1 MIILD
6 TINRYR
12 MIQTL
17 QSLIRQ
23 PSVSSTGEGIEE
35 CANLVHNTLQENG
48 IDSKMLHM
56 EGHAPLIY
64 GEINKGLPRTVLFY
78 NHYDVQPVEPL
89 DMWEHPPFGGNI
101 HDNKVYGRGATDDK
115 GELVARIEAV
125 RSLAESDGLQYN
137 VKFAIEGEEEN
148 GSRGIPSYL
157 KKYGKMLKCD
167 GIVWEFGYVDNND
180 TPIVGL
186 GMKGMLYV
194 TLKAQ
199 GPKRDIHSG
208 MAPIIQNPIWRLVG
222 ALSVLATPD
231 GRITIPDWYKH
242 AQPFSQDETDIINMM
257 PFDEGTIKEE
267 FGVSGFV
274 QDVNT
279 ESVKQDLTK
288 VATCNIAGIISGYT
302 GDGTKTILPSVA
314 TAKLDL
320 RLLPGMVPSVQSR
333 MLQEYLHMRGFGDI
347 SISTEHGQRGIRASP
362 SHTFVQAVRKAVDA
376 AYGRHIL
383 NVMYPETGPI
393 WQFSN
398 ALNAPCVLVGGTHI
412 HSHMHS
418 PNEFARIDLL
428 EKTASTM
435 MHLLNS
441 V

>member
-1 MIILD
+1 MIILN
-6 TINRYR
+6 TINRHR

-23 PSVSSTGEGIEE
+23 PSVSATGEGIEE
-35 CANLVHNTLQENG
+35 CASLIQDTLQENG
-48 IDSKMLHM
+48 IDSKMLRI

-64 GEINKGLPRTVLFY
+64 GEINKGLPRTILFY

-101 HDNKVYGRGATDDK
+101 HDNKVYGRGSTDDK

-125 RSLAESDGLQYN
+125 RSLAESDDLQYN
-137 VKFAIEGEEEN
+137 VKFAIEGDEEN

-157 KKYGKMLKCD
+157 KRYGKMLKCD

-222 ALSVLATPD
+222 ALSVLAAPD

-242 AQPFSQDETDIINMM
+242 AQPFSQDETDIIDMM
-257 PFDEGTIKEE
+257 PFDEDAIKEE
-267 FGVSGFV
+267 LGVPGFV

-279 ESVKQDLTK
+279 ESVKQDLTR

-302 GDGTKTILPSVA
+302 GDGTKTVLPSVA

-320 RLLPGMVPSVQSR
+320 RLLPGMVPSEQSR

-362 SHTFVQAVRKAVDA
+362 SHAFVQAVRKAVDA
-376 AYGRHIL
+376 AHGRHIL

-393 WQFSN
+393 WQFSDV
-398 ALNAPCVLVGGTHI
+398 LNAPCVLVGGTHI
-412 HSHMHS
+412 HSRIHS

-435 MHLLNS
+435 MHLLSS